1 VLLGEGNDLGA
12 GDGEV
17 TARLGW
23 RIRLGDGAARV
34 ARAAEH
40 RRHRRHRPT
49 PATMLARLTLRCR
62 TLARPTLG
70 GCVDDGA
77 TRSISSV
84 ESQRASTRSRRRQVA
99 RMLAAPRDGA
109 VSAKTPRHG
118 EVRGPS
124 RRAKASPT
132 ATGTTGTTSKA
143 ANATTTA
150 TSPRERPTLGFG
162 TKTSAF
168 ASSRGRA
175 NGTRM
180 FFSREVQG
188 SPRGTAT
195 RVRPIAAARGS
206 HGRARVAP
214 LGRPALGSS
223 SADSDCSTRV
233 RPVAAARGSRGRAR
247 VCFTWTTPRWAR
259 VRSVDAARRVR
270 PIAAA
275 RRAFGR

>member
-1 VLLGEGNDLGA
+1 MPVRSTLRCRRWRDPPWDVERIDDGEAGAVLLGEGNDLGA

-118 EVRGPS
+118 EVRGPLS
-124 RRAKASPT
+124 ESESLADGDRYDQQSCECNDD
-132 ATGTTGTTSKA
+132 SY
-143 ANATTTA
+143 
-150 TSPRERPTLGFG
+150 
-162 TKTSAF
+162 
-168 ASSRGRA
+168 
-175 NGTRM
+175 
-180 FFSREVQG
+180 
-188 SPRGTAT
+188 
-195 RVRPIAAARGS
+195 IAARATHLGIRNEDVCVCFKSWARQWNSDVLLERSAGLAPR
-206 HGRARVAP
+206 HGDAR
-214 LGRPALGSS
+214 
-223 SADSDCSTRV
+223 SADSGRSRVSRAGTGCS
-233 RPVAAARGSRGRAR
+233 
-247 VCFTWTTPRWAR
+247 TWTTR
-259 VRSVDAARRVR
+259 VGLE
-270 PIAAA
+270 
-275 RRAFGR
+275 FGR